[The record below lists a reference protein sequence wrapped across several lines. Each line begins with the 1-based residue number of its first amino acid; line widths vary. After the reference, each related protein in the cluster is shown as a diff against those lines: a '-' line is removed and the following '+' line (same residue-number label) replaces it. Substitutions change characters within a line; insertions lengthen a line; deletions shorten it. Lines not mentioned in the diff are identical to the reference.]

1 LTVHVPVPLVIV
13 NVAPTFEQP
22 PLLEYVIA
30 PPGALAA
37 TPNDVPNTAEAGACV
52 VTEIDWAAFC
62 PVTDSVTWVAA
73 L

>member
-1 LTVHVPVPLVIV
+1 LTVQAVVPLVIV

-22 PLLEYVIA
+22 PLLEYVTA

-52 VTEIDWAAFC
+52 LTVIN
-62 PVTDSVTWVAA
+62 
-73 L
+73 

>member
-1 LTVHVPVPLVIV
+1 VPLVIE
-13 NVAPTFEQP
+13 NVAATFEQP
-22 PLLEYVIA
+22 PLFEYVIA

-52 VTEIDWAAFC
+52 VTETDWDAFWA
-62 PVTDSVTWVAA
+62 VTDSVTCVAA